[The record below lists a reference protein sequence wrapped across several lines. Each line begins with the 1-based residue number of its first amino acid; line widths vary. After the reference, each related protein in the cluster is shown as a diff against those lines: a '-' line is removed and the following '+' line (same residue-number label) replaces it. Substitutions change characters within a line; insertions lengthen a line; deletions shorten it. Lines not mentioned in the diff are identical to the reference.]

1 MLTSNDGKQRG
12 DTVTTP
18 SKPLIV
24 VVDDNQDQLK
34 LMERFLSSSG
44 YAVITADSGSDG
56 LGVLGEVKPDLIL
69 LDVMMPEMD
78 GYEVCS
84 RLQKN
89 SVTAYIPVIF
99 ITALGEEQ
107 DKARAFAVGAVDY
120 LAKPVQKETLL
131 EKVRTHIKTYTR
143 WKELQQEGTQS
154 GERIEP
160 SDFPQFKK
168 FLCEQLNLDPAMQDQ
183 CTPTLPSH
191 VYSLARSLG
200 ISNSQMA
207 KYIADFL
214 KLPYFSQINPYDVKL
229 GVLPRPF
236 CKTNLVV
243 ALGNG
248 TEGNTFALSNPFNWE
263 LMDNLSKIT
272 GRDKALKLAVTEP
285 EHIELLF
292 KYESDLGAEQPTKK
306 VVMGGGAYEIEGPT
320 RQFPVEE
327 PIEQISEADIKKH
340 PIVYIANTMVNKA
353 VAERASDIH
362 IEPKED
368 ETVVRFRVDGD
379 LKDSFAVKK
388 NTGVMLISRLK
399 VLGGLDLAE
408 RRKPQDG
415 SFAATINNKTFK
427 LRLATTSTPYGE
439 SLIIRLLEP
448 SAKPKDLSE
457 LGMMD
462 KQVSTMAD
470 FANRTHGVILMV
482 GPTGSG
488 KTTTIYSFLSHIDCQ
503 TRSLISVED
512 PVEYNIAY
520 ANQQQVNEKAGI
532 TFESLLKSAVRQ
544 DPDVLF
550 LGEVR
555 DPYSAKMSIDFAST
569 GHLTVTTL
577 HTSNATTAIFRL
589 ERLGLDRGTMADT
602 IIGVI
607 AQRLLKKLCPHCKQ
621 IVGISPEE
629 RAMLA
634 PFTDGIPSQVAHP
647 VGCPKCNNTGYLGRE
662 GIYEII
668 KFDPEIS
675 DMVRSGVPISEI
687 RNFIRDRGDFL
698 IGTHA
703 VEKAKKL
710 LFAPKDIY
718 EHVLVEESAFEEK
731 KPQKE
736 DPQKESPHIPIAEKE
751 IKDRISILVVEDDH
765 DSRRLVTRFL
775 ENYGYTVIPA
785 EDGVSALLQL
795 GKNTFDLII
804 SDVNMPNLDGFKL
817 LEMKGQKGIETPVIF
832 LTSRSDP
839 EDMSRGLGLGAA
851 DYITK
856 PTKKDILLAKVKTVL
871 EKRQ

>member
-1 MLTSNDGKQRG
+1 
-12 DTVTTP
+12 
-18 SKPLIV
+18 
-24 VVDDNQDQLK
+24 
-34 LMERFLSSSG
+34 MERFLSSSG
-44 YAVITADSGSDG
+44 FRVIAADSGLKG
-56 LGVLGEVKPDLIL
+56 LDAIREAKPDLIL

-89 SVTAYIPVIF
+89 NETAYIPVIF

-107 DKARAFAVGAVDY
+107 DKARAFSVGAVDY
-120 LAKPVQKETLL
+120 LVKPFQKAILL
-131 EKVRTHIKTYTR
+131 KKVHTHLTTNTR
-143 WKELQQEGTQS
+143 WQELQQGDASS
-154 GERIEP
+154 GKQREP
-160 SDFPQFKK
+160 SDFPQFKR
-168 FLCEQLNLDPAMQDQ
+168 FLFDQLDIDPPKKDQ
-183 CTPTLPSH
+183 FTTTPSSH
-191 VYSLARSLG
+191 IYSLARDLG
-200 ISNSQMA
+200 ISNGQMA

-229 GVLPRPF
+229 GVLPMPF

-248 TEGNTFALSNPFNWE
+248 GDGNTFALSNPFNLE
-263 LMDNLSKIT
+263 ILDNLRKIT

-292 KYESDLGAEQPTKK
+292 KSDLGAETPAKK
-306 VVMGGGAYEIEGPT
+306 IVMGGTVQEIEGPT

-368 ETVVRFRVDGD
+368 ETVIRFRVDGD
-379 LKDSFAVKK
+379 LKDSFALKK

-448 SAKPKDLSE
+448 SGKPKDLSE

-462 KQVSTMAD
+462 KQVNTMAD
-470 FANRTHGVILMV
+470 FANRTHGVILIV

-602 IIGVI
+602 IIGVV

-621 IVGISPEE
+621 IAQISPEE

-634 PFTDGIPSQVAHP
+634 PFTDEVPSKVAHP
-647 VGCPKCNNTGYLGRE
+647 VGCQKCNNTGYFGRE

-668 KFDPEIS
+668 KFDHEIA

-703 VEKAKKL
+703 VEKAKKFI
-710 LFAPKDIY
+710 FAPKDVY
-718 EHVLVEESAFEEK
+718 EQVLVEELAFEEK

-736 DPQKESPHIPIAEKE
+736 DPQKESLHIPIAEKE
-751 IKDRISILVVEDDH
+751 IKDKISILVVEDDQ
-765 DSRRLVTRFL
+765 DSRKLVTRFL
-775 ENYGYTVIPA
+775 ENYGYTVTPA

-795 GKNTFDLII
+795 GKQRFNLII

-839 EDMSRGLGLGAA
+839 EDMDRGLGLGAV

-856 PTKKDILLAKVKTVL
+856 PTKKEILLSKVKTVL
-871 EKRQ
+871 ETR

>member
-1 MLTSNDGKQRG
+1 VN
-12 DTVTTP
+12 TP
-18 SKPLIV
+18 AKPLIL
-24 VVDDNQDQLK
+24 VVDDNPDQLK
-34 LMERFLSSSG
+34 LMERFLSSNG
-44 YAVITADSGSDG
+44 FRVIAVDSGRKALDAI
-56 LGVLGEVKPDLIL
+56 GEAIPDLIL

-89 SVTAYIPVIF
+89 SAAAYIPVIF

-107 DKARAFAVGAVDY
+107 DKARAFSVGAVDY
-120 LAKPVQKETLL
+120 LAKPVRKETLL
-131 EKVRTHIKTYTR
+131 EKARTHIKTYTR
-143 WKELQQEGTQS
+143 WKELQQGGTPSAEGV
-154 GERIEP
+154 EP
-160 SDFPQFKK
+160 SDFPQFKR
-168 FLCEQLNLDPAMQDQ
+168 FLFDQLDIDPTKKDQ
-183 CTPTLPSH
+183 FTATPPSRI
-191 VYSLARSLG
+191 YSLARHLG

-229 GVLPRPF
+229 GVLPMPF

-248 TEGNTFALSNPFNWE
+248 DEGYTFALSNPFNLE
-263 LMDNLSKIT
+263 ILDNLRKIT

-292 KYESDLGAEQPTKK
+292 KSDLGAETPAKK
-306 VVMGGGAYEIEGPT
+306 VVMGGAVQEIEGPT
-320 RQFPVEE
+320 RQFPLEE

-362 IEPKED
+362 IEPKET
-368 ETVVRFRVDGD
+368 EIVVRFRVDGD
-379 LKDSFAVKK
+379 LKDSFALKK

-448 SAKPKDLSE
+448 SGKPKDLSE

-462 KQVSTMAD
+462 KQVNTMAD
-470 FANRTHGVILMV
+470 FANRTHGVILIV

-602 IIGVI
+602 IIGVV

-621 IVGISPEE
+621 IAQISPEE

-634 PFTDGIPSQVAHP
+634 PFTDEVPAQVAHP
-647 VGCPKCNNTGYLGRE
+647 VGCPKCNNTGYFGRE

-668 KFDPEIS
+668 KFDHEIA

-718 EHVLVEESAFEEK
+718 EHVLVEELVFEEK

-736 DPQKESPHIPIAEKE
+736 DPQKESPHIPVAEKE
-751 IKDRISILVVEDDH
+751 IKDKISILVVEDDL
-765 DSRRLVTRFL
+765 DSRQLVARFL
-775 ENYGYTVIPA
+775 ENNGYTVTPA

-795 GKNTFDLII
+795 GKQRFDLII
-804 SDVNMPNLDGFKL
+804 SDVNMPNLNGFKL

-839 EDMSRGLGLGAA
+839 EDMERGMGLGAV

-856 PTKKDILLAKVKTVL
+856 PTKKEILLSKVKTVL
-871 EKRQ
+871 EKR